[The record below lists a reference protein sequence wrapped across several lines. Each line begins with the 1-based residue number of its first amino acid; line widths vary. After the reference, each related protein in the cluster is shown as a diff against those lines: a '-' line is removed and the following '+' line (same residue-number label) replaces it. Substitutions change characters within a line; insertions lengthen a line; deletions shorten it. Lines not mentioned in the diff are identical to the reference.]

1 MPKGRFSSLFK
12 NMEGGEW
19 ELATDAPD
27 VIEHTVD
34 KLEKDLNSGE
44 TSEPLFND
52 FSNANRDWN
61 YEGRIAVINISQAT
75 IFFDEKDGTFELLAI
90 AVSEDGPLN
99 ADQVSAALDNRFDRR
114 ETTPAETVES
124 KSKSDSLRSIRQS
137 YEFIT
142 GNTEAF
148 LEECDSLKR
157 LLRSPK
163 ENREEIYDKQAP
175 KVERELHNLLS
186 SVWTFQETI
195 DASLKDLDIAG
206 EYNPLLQ
213 KYQDKISAATG
224 LRHCIQHGLSLRINW
239 LAHYSHEYGE
249 YQFSIVVPL
258 PQVDDEE
265 LYDGKQKDAGGDSY
279 SPPEY
284 FYGDIE
290 RRVID
295 LEELTHLV
303 ENDSSE
309 LYQLLREELTGDFR
323 ADPSE
328 AKKRHVL
335 TSQEFFSDSESSGPE
350 FL

>member
-1 MPKGRFSSLFK
+1 MPKWSLSSLFK

-19 ELATDAPD
+19 ELAADAPD
-27 VIEHTVD
+27 VIGHIVD
-34 KLEKDLNSGE
+34 ELEKEIDSGE
-44 TSEPLFND
+44 TSELLFYD
-52 FSNANRDWN
+52 FSNANRDWD
-61 YEGRIAVINISQAT
+61 YEGRIAVINISRAT
-75 IFFDEKDGTFELLAI
+75 IFFDEKDGTLELLAI

-99 ADQVSAALDNRFDRR
+99 DDQVSAALDNQFDRR
-114 ETTPAETVES
+114 ETTLAETVES
-124 KSKSDSLRSIRQS
+124 KSKSDSLRSIQQS

-148 LEECDSLKR
+148 LEECDSLKQ

-163 ENREEIYDKQAP
+163 ENREEIYDGQAP

-195 DASLKDLDIAG
+195 DASLKDLDVAA
-206 EYNPLLQ
+206 EHKHLLQ

-224 LRHCIQHGLSLRINW
+224 LRHCIQHRLSLRINW
-239 LAHYSHEYGE
+239 LVRYSHEHEE

-265 LYDGKQKDAGGDSY
+265 LYVGKQKDAGGDSY

-284 FYGDIE
+284 FYGDIDQ
-290 RRVID
+290 RAID
-295 LEELTHLV
+295 LEELAHSV

-309 LYQLLREELTGDFR
+309 LYHSLREELSRDPR
-323 ADPSE
+323 VDPSE
-328 AKKRHVL
+328 AKKWHVL
-335 TSQEFFSDSESSGPE
+335 TSREFFSDGESSGPE